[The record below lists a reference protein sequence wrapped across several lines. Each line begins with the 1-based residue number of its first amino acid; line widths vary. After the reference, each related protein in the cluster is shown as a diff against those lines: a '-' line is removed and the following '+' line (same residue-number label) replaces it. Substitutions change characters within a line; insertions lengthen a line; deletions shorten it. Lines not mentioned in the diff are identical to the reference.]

1 MKRVLSDTSFLFSL
15 FGNDAHTLS
24 ARKWV
29 SQSRLPIA
37 VSGLNRYE
45 FQNAIR
51 FAAFRQ
57 AISGTEAIATL
68 EAFESDLKSGHLQL
82 TQVDLTT
89 VLVEA
94 SNLSANHTISG
105 GHRSFDILHVAV
117 ARTLKAGEF
126 LTFDE
131 NQRKLAR
138 SARMEVGP

>member
-1 MKRVLSDTSFLFSL
+1 MKRVISDTSFLFSL
-15 FGNDAHTLS
+15 FGNDAHTLR

-29 SQSRLPIA
+29 SESRLPIA
-37 VSGLNRYE
+37 VSVLNRYE

-68 EAFESDLKSGHLQL
+68 DAFESDLKGGYLQL

-94 SNLSANHTISG
+94 SNLSANHTMSG
-105 GHRSFDILHVAV
+105 GHRAFDILHVAV
-117 ARTLKAGEF
+117 ARILKAGEF